1 MSWPDL
7 LDRVRTVC
15 VEAQRR
21 SPSDG
26 LDIPG
31 ALAGVHRS
39 LSKAGNSL
47 ATTAEAAAMLRLA
60 VGPIPVG
67 AASVRR
73 RAESVFEQV
82 ADAERRLAEDA
93 ARPAGESLRLVDGGN
108 RQAAIRACS
117 TATSSMTAQESS
129 PMQFRLANRSAS
141 VAGVEAFV
149 ADPATIGVEVGD
161 VVFVSELVFH
171 KSSVQPGSDNHRSSV
186 PRVAQPE
193 YPLLREHG

>member
-1 MSWPDL
+1 LGFFTSARQGRKDDAELGRGLWRRAHDRFHRG
-7 LDRVRTVC
+7 LDRYHQVLEGVEDPQLYEELVDIANDLAALSPRVRLVC

-60 VGPIPVG
+60 VGPVPVG

-73 RAESVFEQV
+73 RAEAVFEQI
-82 ADAERRLAEDA
+82 ADAEQRLAA
-93 ARPAGESLRLVDGGN
+93 
-108 RQAAIRACS
+108 
-117 TATSSMTAQESS
+117 
-129 PMQFRLANRSAS
+129 SAS
-141 VAGVEAFV
+141 EA
-149 ADPATIGVEVGD
+149 
-161 VVFVSELVFH
+161 
-171 KSSVQPGSDNHRSSV
+171 
-186 PRVAQPE
+186 
-193 YPLLREHG
+193 

>member
-1 MSWPDL
+1 MGFFTSARQGRKDDAELGKGLWRRAHDRFHRG
-7 LDRVRTVC
+7 LDRYHQVLEGVEDPQLYEELVEIANELAALSPRVRLVC

-60 VGPIPVG
+60 VGPVPVG

-73 RAESVFEQV
+73 RAEAVFEQIT
-82 ADAERRLAEDA
+82 DAEQRLMDSL
-93 ARPAGESLRLVDGGN
+93 PES
-108 RQAAIRACS
+108 
-117 TATSSMTAQESS
+117 
-129 PMQFRLANRSAS
+129 
-141 VAGVEAFV
+141 
-149 ADPATIGVEVGD
+149 
-161 VVFVSELVFH
+161 
-171 KSSVQPGSDNHRSSV
+171 
-186 PRVAQPE
+186 
-193 YPLLREHG
+193 